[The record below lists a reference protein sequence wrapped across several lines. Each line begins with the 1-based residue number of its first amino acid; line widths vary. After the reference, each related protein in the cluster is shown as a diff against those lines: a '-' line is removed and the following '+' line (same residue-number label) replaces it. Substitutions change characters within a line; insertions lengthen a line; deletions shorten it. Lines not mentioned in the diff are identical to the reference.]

1 MSVFAD
7 QDSVVFDEAE
17 IYQGMLGVDGDTV
30 LGYWWA
36 HAFLGQDSLGLLMA
50 TSICHY
56 EGALPHI
63 TFLFANSAR

>member
-1 MSVFAD
+1 MLSFLDFETVFSDTSVFAD

-36 HAFLGQDSLGLLMA
+36 HAFLGQDS
-50 TSICHY
+50 
-56 EGALPHI
+56 
-63 TFLFANSAR
+63 